1 MREIKSFKFNNIEIP
16 FALDGGPSN
25 IMVEVTQMAKAYGK
39 RIAEWRR
46 LPSTQKFLEELMI
59 EMGFSHINEL
69 IYSDRSGIEGQ
80 RGGGCTWMH
89 QLVLIEFARWLDSKF
104 AIWCNK
110 MIIEVIRQRFM
121 DEMAQLNDEIA
132 RLNNSIS
139 QQQITINNL
148 QSQSSNWGPKATYYD
163 QVLQNTEY
171 QYTLR
176 DIQQNLGLKVS
187 YKKLAK
193 MLINDNYAYRNSDG
207 RLYLRSPYSGEGYY
221 GSTTELCKDGTYR
234 AVMKWSEGG
243 RRWIHSLAHK
253 WGVD

>member
-1 MREIKSFKFNNIEIP
+1 MREIKSFKFNNLEIP

-39 RIAEWRR
+39 RINDWKN
-46 LPSTQKFLEELMI
+46 LPSTQRFLQKLLESDTRFSCI
-59 EMGFSHINEL
+59 EDL
-69 IYSDRSGIEGQ
+69 IYSEKGGIN
-80 RGGGCTWMH
+80 RGCTWMH

-148 QSQSSNWGPKATYYD
+148 QSQSSNWGLKATYYD

>member
-1 MREIKSFKFNNIEIP
+1 MSEIVSFKFNNIEIP
-16 FALDGGPSN
+16 FNLDGGPSN
-25 IMVEVTQMAKAYGK
+25 IMVEVTGMAKAYGK
-39 RIAEWRR
+39 KIAEWRR
-46 LPSTQKFLEELMI
+46 LPSTQKFLNDLMT
-59 EMGFSHINEL
+59 EMGFSHTEDL
-69 IYSDRSGIEGQ
+69 IYSEKGGAN
-80 RGGGCTWMH
+80 GGCTWMH

-121 DEMAQLNDEIA
+121 NEMAQLNNEINQ
-132 RLNNSIS
+132 LNNTIS

-148 QSQSSNWGPKATYYD
+148 QSQSNNWGPKASYYD

-171 QYTLR
+171 KYTLR

-193 MLINDNYAYRNSDG
+193 LLITDGYAFRNNNG
-207 RLYLRSPYSGEGYY
+207 LLYLRSPYSGESYY

-234 AVMKWSEGG
+234 CVMKWSEGG